1 MAFDEQ
7 AWIRETSSDPIE
19 VDVTDSVKD
28 LLSGYDYN
36 VIIVVNTASKC
47 GFTPQYEGL
56 QNLFDKYYQRG
67 LRVVAQPANNF
78 ANQEP
83 EDDTNI
89 KVFCETNY
97 GVNFPLLPKTDVIG
111 DTPTELFKALAE
123 ATGQPPKWNFHK
135 YIITNDKIY
144 SRSHFQQID
153 EDFVNWIEGL
163 L

>member
-19 VDVTDSVKD
+19 VNITDSVKD

-36 VIIVVNTASKC
+36 VIIITNTASNC

-67 LRVVAQPANNF
+67 LRIVAQPANNF

-83 EDDTNI
+83 ENDTKI
-89 KVFCETNY
+89 KIFCKTNY
-97 GVNFPLLPKTDVIG
+97 GVNFPLLPKADVIG

>member
-19 VDVTDSVKD
+19 VNVTDSVKD

-36 VIIVVNTASKC
+36 VIIVTNTASKC

-67 LRVVAQPANNF
+67 LQVVAQPANNF

-83 EDDTNI
+83 ENDANI
-89 KVFCETNY
+89 KTFCETNY
-97 GVNFPLLPKTDVIG
+97 GVNFPLLPKADVIG
-111 DTPTELFKALAE
+111 DTTTELFKALAE

-135 YIITNDKIY
+135 YIITGDKIY

>member
-19 VDVTDSVKD
+19 VNVTNSVKD

-36 VIIVVNTASKC
+36 VIIITNTASNC

-67 LRVVAQPANNF
+67 LRIIAQPANNF

-89 KVFCETNY
+89 KIFCETNY
-97 GVNFPLLPKTDVIG
+97 GVNFPLLPKADVIG

>member
-97 GVNFPLLPKTDVIG
+97 GVNFPLLPKADVIG